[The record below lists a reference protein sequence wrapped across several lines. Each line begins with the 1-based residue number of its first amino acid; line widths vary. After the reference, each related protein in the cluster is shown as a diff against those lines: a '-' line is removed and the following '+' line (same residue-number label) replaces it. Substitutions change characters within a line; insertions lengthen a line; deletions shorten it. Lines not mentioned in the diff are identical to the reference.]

1 MARQGLSTA
10 TVVATAADV
19 ADEVGLDRLTLA
31 LVAERSGVSLPAL
44 YKHVDGLDAARR
56 GVALL
61 SVAELTERM
70 TAVAAGRAGR
80 DALAAIAGA
89 YRDYAVQHPGRYLA
103 STRAP
108 AAGDAEHERLGAAA
122 VTLIE
127 AALAGYG
134 LGEGSVHAIR
144 YVRSVLHGFVSLE
157 TGGGFGLPVSLDTT
171 FAACVDAM
179 HATLTNWSTP

>member
-1 MARQGLSTA
+1 MARQGLTSA
-10 TVVATAADV
+10 TVIETAADV
-19 ADEVGLDRLTLA
+19 ADEVGLERLTLA

-44 YKHVDGLDAARR
+44 YKHVDGLEAARR

-89 YRDYAVQHPGRYLA
+89 YRDYAVQHPGRYAA
-103 STRAP
+103 STKAP
-108 AAGDAEHERLGAAA
+108 AVGDTEHELLGAAA
-122 VTLIE
+122 VALIE

-134 LGEGSVHAIR
+134 TVDVHAIR

-157 TGGGFGLPVSLDTT
+157 TGGGFGMPVSLDTT

-179 HATLTNWSTP
+179 HAALTNWSTT

>member
-10 TVVATAADV
+10 TVIETAADV

-44 YKHVDGLDAARR
+44 YKHIDGLDAARR

-61 SVAELTERM
+61 AVGELTERM

-89 YRDYAVQHPGRYLA
+89 YRDYAVQHPGRYVA
-103 STRAP
+103 STRAATP
-108 AAGDAEHERLGAAA
+108 GDIEHEQLAVAA
-122 VTLIE
+122 VRLLE

-134 LGEGSVHAIR
+134 AVDVHAIR

-157 TGGGFGLPVSLDTT
+157 TGGGFGMPVSLDTT

-179 HATLTNWSTP
+179 HAALTTWSTR

>member
-1 MARQGLSTA
+1 MSRQGLTTA
-10 TVVATAADV
+10 AVIATAAHV

-44 YKHVDGLDAARR
+44 YKHVDGLEAARR
-56 GVALL
+56 GVTLL
-61 SVAELTERM
+61 ATGELTERM

-80 DALAAIAGA
+80 EALAAIAAA
-89 YRDYAVQHPGRYLA
+89 YRDYAVQHPGRYA
-103 STRAP
+103 ATTRAP
-108 AAGDAEHERLGAAA
+108 AVGDTEHEQLGAAA
-122 VTLIE
+122 VALIE
-127 AALAGYG
+127 AALASYAAVD
-134 LGEGSVHAIR
+134 VHAIR

-179 HATLTNWSTP
+179 HAALTDWTTP